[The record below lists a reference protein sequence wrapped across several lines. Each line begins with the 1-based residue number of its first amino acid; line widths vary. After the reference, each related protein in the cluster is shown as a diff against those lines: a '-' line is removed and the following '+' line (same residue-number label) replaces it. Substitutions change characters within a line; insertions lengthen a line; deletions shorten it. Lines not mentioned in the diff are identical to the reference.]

1 MRQVLRGYNK
11 DRNGNLVLTGKTPVP
26 YSKDTLSKIT
36 AGQKRFG

>member
-1 MRQVLRGYNK
+1 MRLVFCGYDK

-26 YSKDTLSKIT
+26 YSKDTLSKRM